1 LALGLAVEA
10 ILPADMAS
18 GTGAMS
24 ARGTNQRSSEM
35 KSLRASAVAVSVLAV
50 ALASPVL
57 KAKDKTRGSITVA
70 FGAGL
75 NTAQPNN
82 TPNHHVIPQEF
93 TVKITKAKKLDGTVV
108 FVPATVNFI
117 VSGFHFPW
125 VYNNGVTLEEVK
137 AHIPAA
143 GLFVNYDVN
152 VFAKGVNPGTPPAF
166 ADASV
171 NPSGVMNRTDS
182 FGFSLPGRY
191 LVICNV
197 RGHFIDGMYAWIN
210 VVDDDD
216 DN

>member
-1 LALGLAVEA
+1 MKHLRGLAIA
-10 ILPADMAS
+10 
-18 GTGAMS
+18 T
-24 ARGTNQRSSEM
+24 
-35 KSLRASAVAVSVLAV
+35 SVLAL
-50 ALASPVL
+50 ALANPAV
-57 KAKDKTRGSITVA
+57 KAKDQPRGSITVA

-75 NTAQPNN
+75 NTALPGN

-93 TVKITKAKKLDGTVV
+93 TVKITKARKLDGTVV
-108 FVPATVNFI
+108 FVPATVNFV
-117 VSGFHFPW
+117 VSGFHYIW
-125 VYNNGVTLEEVK
+125 VYNNGVTLDEVK

-143 GLFVNYDVN
+143 GTFVNYNVN

-197 RGHFIDGMYAWIN
+197 RGHFIDGMYAWVN
-210 VVDDDD
+210 VVDDED

>member
-1 LALGLAVEA
+1 
-10 ILPADMAS
+10 
-18 GTGAMS
+18 
-24 ARGTNQRSSEM
+24 M
-35 KSLRASAVAVSVLAV
+35 KGLRASAVAASVLALS
-50 ALASPVL
+50 LASPTV
-57 KAKDKTRGSITVA
+57 KAKDKTPGSITVA

-75 NTAQPNN
+75 NTATPGN

-117 VSGFHFPW
+117 VSGFHWVW
-125 VYNNGVTLEEVK
+125 VYNNGVTLAEVK
-137 AHIPAA
+137 ANIPAA
-143 GLFVNYDVN
+143 GLFVNFNVG

-171 NPSGVMNRTDS
+171 NPSGVSNRTDS

-197 RGHFIDGMYAWIN
+197 RPHLIDGMYAWIN